1 VDETAGVAQVEA
13 SGASATVAVE
23 CAVAVLAAKSTSVI
37 TFLGASIF
45 NVVGGVP
52 FLPLQTLWLN
62 FTTQVFQAIGLG
74 YGKPSEGLMARKPRP
89 SDEPLLPRAL
99 LLWLGVYGLVMG
111 SVTIGVAWIADDN
124 HGIVVARTM
133 ALTTFALGNLF
144 FSFACRDERR
154 SVFSMDIFDDRRFL
168 MMSGLSV
175 VAIVL
180 TTELRVLQRFL
191 ETTHLSFRQW
201 LVCIG
206 LGLLVVAVSEVRKV
220 ILRRGEPAGAPEAT
234 PEVAPTPAP
243 VA

>member
-1 VDETAGVAQVEA
+1 
-13 SGASATVAVE
+13 
-23 CAVAVLAAKSTSVI
+23 
-37 TFLGASIF
+37 
-45 NVVGGVP
+45 
-52 FLPLQTLWLN
+52 
-62 FTTQVFQAIGLG
+62 
-74 YGKPSEGLMARKPRP
+74 
-89 SDEPLLPRAL
+89 
-99 LLWLGVYGLVMG
+99 
-111 SVTIGVAWIADDN
+111 
-124 HGIVVARTM
+124 
-133 ALTTFALGNLF
+133 
-144 FSFACRDERR
+144 
-154 SVFSMDIFDDRRFL
+154 MDIFDDRRFL

-234 PEVAPTPAP
+234 AEVAPTPAP

>member
-1 VDETAGVAQVEA
+1 
-13 SGASATVAVE
+13 
-23 CAVAVLAAKSTSVI
+23 
-37 TFLGASIF
+37 
-45 NVVGGVP
+45 
-52 FLPLQTLWLN
+52 
-62 FTTQVFQAIGLG
+62 
-74 YGKPSEGLMARKPRP
+74 
-89 SDEPLLPRAL
+89 
-99 LLWLGVYGLVMG
+99 
-111 SVTIGVAWIADDN
+111 
-124 HGIVVARTM
+124 
-133 ALTTFALGNLF
+133 
-144 FSFACRDERR
+144 
-154 SVFSMDIFDDRRFL
+154 MDIFDDRRFL

-234 PEVAPTPAP
+234 PEAAPTPAP